1 MLHLSFLLLQSAV
14 NWLQCKNE
22 HDNVIV
28 TGNGR
33 CAEAQNKE
41 AKSSPHKG
49 SDFASQN
56 KEDFMIWEDVKSY
69 SGMRVKS
76 VFILHRDV

>member
-14 NWLQCKNE
+14 NWLQYKNE

-28 TGNGR
+28 TENGR

-41 AKSSPHKG
+41 AKSSPHQEGKFYFVKL
-49 SDFASQN
+49 DFASQN
-56 KEDFMIWEDVKSY
+56 KEDFYDLGRCISK
-69 SGMRVKS
+69 
-76 VFILHRDV
+76 I

>member
-1 MLHLSFLLLQSAV
+1 MQHVKMLHLSFLLLQSAV

-41 AKSSPHKG
+41 
-49 SDFASQN
+49 QN
-56 KEDFMIWEDVKSY
+56 KTS
-69 SGMRVKS
+69 
-76 VFILHRDV
+76 

>member
-28 TGNGR
+28 TENGR
-33 CAEAQNKE
+33 CADAQNKE

-56 KEDFMIWEDVKSY
+56 KEDFYDLGRCISK
-69 SGMRVKS
+69 
-76 VFILHRDV
+76 I

>member
-41 AKSSPHKG
+41 AKSSPHKEFG
-49 SDFASQN
+49 FCFAKQGGLYDLGRCIS
-56 KEDFMIWEDVKSY
+56 KI
-69 SGMRVKS
+69 
-76 VFILHRDV
+76 

>member
-1 MLHLSFLLLQSAV
+1 MYHVKMLHLSFLLLQSAV

-28 TGNGR
+28 TENGR
-33 CAEAQNKE
+33 GADAQNKE

-56 KEDFMIWEDVKSY
+56 KEDFYDLGRCISK
-69 SGMRVKS
+69 
-76 VFILHRDV
+76 I